1 MATILDKDLVR
12 ESTVK
17 VDGREILIT
26 LTDKQTI
33 SMKLKGMKS
42 GEVEI
47 SIEELFKQLKGEAPS
62 KKVEDDKPE
71 VRYTGG
77 IDLSSY
83 KGQDRYLISLND
95 IRHAINVKPID
106 VKMKTVF
113 DAFLVELINERKPT
127 KK

>member
-47 SIEELFKQLKGEAPS
+47 SIEELFKQLKGVAPS

-83 KGQDRYLISLND
+83 KGQDRYLISLTD
-95 IRHAINVKPID
+95 IRSYLNVKPID
-106 VKMKTVF
+106 IKMKTVF
-113 DAFLVELINERKPT
+113 DAFLVDLINERKPT

>member
-17 VDGREILIT
+17 VDGREILVT

-47 SIEELFKQLKGEAPS
+47 SIEELFKQLKGVAPS
-62 KKVEDDKPE
+62 KKVGDDKPE
-71 VRYTGG
+71 VHYTGG

-95 IRHAINVKPID
+95 IRSYLNVKPID
-106 VKMKTVF
+106 VKTKQVF
-113 DAFLVELINERKPT
+113 DGFLVDLINERKPT

>member
-17 VDGREILIT
+17 IDGREVLVT

-47 SIEELFKQLKGEAPS
+47 SIEDLFKQLKGEAPS

-71 VRYTGG
+71 VKYTGG
-77 IDLSSY
+77 VDLSSY

-95 IRHAINVKPID
+95 IRHFINVKPID
-106 VKMKTVF
+106 VKMKQTF
-113 DAFLVELINERKPT
+113 DGLLVDLINERKPT

>member
-17 VDGREILIT
+17 IDGREVIVT

-42 GEVEI
+42 GDVQI
-47 SIEELFKQLKGEAPS
+47 SIEDLFKQLKGDAPS
-62 KKVEDDKPE
+62 KKVVDDKPE

-77 IDLSSY
+77 VDLSSY

-95 IRHAINVKPID
+95 IRSYMNIKPID
-106 VKMKTVF
+106 IKMKQTC
-113 DAFLVELINERKPT
+113 DGWLVYLINERKPT

>member
-17 VDGREILIT
+17 VDGREILVT

-47 SIEELFKQLKGEAPS
+47 SIEDLFKQLKGEAPS
-62 KKVEDDKPE
+62 KKVDDKPE
-71 VRYTGG
+71 VIYTGG
-77 IDLSSY
+77 VDLSSY

-95 IRHAINVKPID
+95 IRHYMNVKPID
-106 VKMKTVF
+106 MKMKTTF
-113 DAFLVELINERKPT
+113 DMFLVELINERKPV